1 MRALEP
7 DGVHLGFIRWPG
19 LWEIWLPDVKRSEM
33 PDYCYGPATL
43 ARFCEDTGVDLP
55 IGDPVA
61 AARLIAANHKA
72 AWRDWKCDAT
82 TRAVAAIRNAVTA
95 IKPDTRIVINTL
107 PFFLADF
114 DNAVEEVFGQSV
126 SRLAEAADVF
136 EVMTYHQI
144 LRRDASWP
152 GAIGSD
158 VKRRSGAVTVCTVQG
173 SALYLNGMHANRG
186 RADIITT
193 DEFIRAVDGV
203 EASGADGV
211 CVFTFTD
218 FLDMRDSAD
227 GRRRIDRLKSFRR

>member
-1 MRALEP
+1 M
-7 DGVHLGFIRWPG
+7 
-19 LWEIWLPDVKRSEM
+19 
-33 PDYCYGPATL
+33 
-43 ARFCEDTGVDLP
+43 
-55 IGDPVA
+55 
-61 AARLIAANHKA
+61 
-72 AWRDWKCDAT
+72 
-82 TRAVAAIRNAVTA
+82 
-95 IKPDTRIVINTL
+95 
-107 PFFLADF
+107 
-114 DNAVEEVFGQSV
+114 
-126 SRLAEAADVF
+126 F

-152 GAIGSD
+152 GAVGSD